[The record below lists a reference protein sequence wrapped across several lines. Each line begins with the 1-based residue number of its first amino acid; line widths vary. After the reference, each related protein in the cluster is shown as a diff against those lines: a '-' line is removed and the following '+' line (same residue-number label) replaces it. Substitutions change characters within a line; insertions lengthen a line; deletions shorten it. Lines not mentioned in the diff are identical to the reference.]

1 MPLYHF
7 LMGHASPQ
15 ALAVLSVLL
24 YVGPD
29 QILPVTSAL
38 AAVIGF
44 LLICWRQVVAF
55 VTKLWHRLF
64 RR

>member
-1 MPLYHF
+1 MSLHILLVGLTGPTQF
-7 LMGHASPQ
+7 QVISA
-15 ALAVLSVLL
+15 LL

-38 AAVIGF
+38 AAVVGF

-55 VTKLWHRLF
+55 ATKIWHRLF